1 MKLSDLQSILK
12 FDTDFADND
21 IDASF
26 YTEIADILPKYAKQL
41 TVLSITPNYIICD
54 FHKFIMCHKTAIRK
68 YIYNTYYLPHARN
81 MFRGI
86 FDFEDAGYI
95 AHFIEK
101 DMGTFLRG
109 DY

>member
-1 MKLSDLQSILK
+1 MKLSDLQSILQ

-26 YTEIADILPKYAKQL
+26 YTELKDILPKYAKQL

-54 FHKFIMCHKTAIRK
+54 FHKFIMHHKTAIRK
-68 YIYNTYYLPHARN
+68 YIYDNYYLPDASN

-86 FDFEDAGYI
+86 FDFEDAEDI
-95 AHFIEK
+95 AYFIEH
-101 DMGTFLRG
+101 DMDAFLRG